1 MKEPVSVAM
10 NKKDRDTVSRE
21 RKERREGAEMTK
33 LNMHTES
40 RRGIIAPPGEEVNYQ
55 LLKHVG
61 L

>member
-40 RRGIIAPPGEEVNYQ
+40 RRGTIAPPGEEA
-55 LLKHVG
+55 K
-61 L
+61 